1 MGTSIEEFGE
11 NAGKVWRALETH
23 GPLSETKLMNFT
35 FLSEHQLHAA
45 IGWLAR
51 ENKICKNGTVYK
63 LGNTNLTTTIGEHAG
78 KVWTTLQTQKEA
90 DVSTIARWTQLD
102 VNDAYTALGWLAR
115 ENKVDTKSIMKQR
128 KQVMAFWLK

>member
-11 NAGKVWRALETH
+11 NAGKVWRALQTN

-35 FLSEHQLHAA
+35 FISEHQLHAA
-45 IGWLAR
+45 VGWLAR

-63 LGNTNLTTTIGEHAG
+63 IGDTNLTTKIGEDAG
-78 KVWTTLQTQKEA
+78 KVWTALQTQKEA
-90 DVSTIARWTQLD
+90 EVSTIARCAQLE

-115 ENKVDTKSIMKQR
+115 ENKVDTKSMMKQR
-128 KQVMAFWLK
+128 KQIMAFWLK